1 MNETPLRTLL
11 LALALIAG
19 AALIGRGL
27 ERFRAAD
34 RAVNVKGVAEREVK
48 ADVGVW
54 PIRFVAT
61 DDVLDR
67 AQTKIEGDRRRVLA
81 FLASHGIDSA
91 RTSLQGLEVTDA
103 QANPY
108 QSGPVRSRF
117 VIAMTVLVRTGDVE
131 KLQAASQA
139 AGELVSAGVVISAGP
154 FGGQPT
160 YLFTRLND
168 YKPQMLAEATASA
181 RRSAEEFARA
191 SKSSVGGIRRAS
203 QGVFEILP
211 RDQAPGIQQEA
222 QIEKTLRVVATMDF
236 ALQ

>member
-1 MNETPLRTLL
+1 MITF
-11 LALALIAG
+11 
-19 AALIGRGL
+19 L
-27 ERFRAAD
+27 ESR
-34 RAVNVKGVAEREVK
+34 
-48 ADVGVW
+48 
-54 PIRFVAT
+54 
-61 DDVLDR
+61 
-67 AQTKIEGDRRRVLA
+67 
-81 FLASHGIDSA
+81 GIDSA

-117 VIAMTVLVRTGDVE
+117 IVAMTLVVRTGDVE
-131 KLQAASQA
+131 RVQTASQA
-139 AGELVSAGVVISAGP
+139 VGELVSSGVVISSGP
-154 FGGQPT
+154 FGGGPT

-181 RRSAEEFARA
+181 RKAAEEFARA

-211 RDQAPGIQQEA
+211 RDQAPGIQQEG